1 MTAEDKTD
9 ATPVRRRDA
18 ERTRSAI
25 LRAATR
31 EFSVN
36 GFAGARTEKIMAT
49 AKSNIR
55 LLYHHFGNKKAL
67 YLAVIEQAYEDLR
80 EKEAALRFD
89 LDDPLGCAEKLL
101 RFTFGYFEKNPY
113 FEGLLRAENMMQ
125 GRFVRQSKRVPEAA
139 ERLLATLTEVIAAGE
154 AREVF
159 RKGLDPVQLY
169 VTITALSRF
178 HLANGYTLSALLS
191 TDLRS
196 AEWRAAR
203 LEHCVEVLRSY
214 LRG

>member
-1 MTAEDKTD
+1 MVAADKTE
-9 ATPVRRRDA
+9 TVPVRRRDS
-18 ERTRSAI
+18 ERTRTAI

-31 EFSVN
+31 EFSVH
-36 GFAGARTEKIMAT
+36 GFAGARTEKIMAR

-55 LLYHHFGNKKAL
+55 LLYHHFGSKKAL

-80 EKEAALRFD
+80 EREAALRFD
-89 LDDPLGCAEKLL
+89 LADPAGSIEKLL

-139 ERLLATLTEVIAAGE
+139 ARLRATLAELIAAGE
-154 AREVF
+154 AQGQF
-159 RKGLDPVQLY
+159 RAGIDPIQLY
-169 VTITALSRF
+169 VTITALSRH
-178 HLANGYTLSALLS
+178 HLANADTLSALLT
-191 TDLRS
+191 TDLRA
-196 AEWRAAR
+196 AEWRMAR
-203 LEHCVEVLRSY
+203 LEHCVAVLRSY